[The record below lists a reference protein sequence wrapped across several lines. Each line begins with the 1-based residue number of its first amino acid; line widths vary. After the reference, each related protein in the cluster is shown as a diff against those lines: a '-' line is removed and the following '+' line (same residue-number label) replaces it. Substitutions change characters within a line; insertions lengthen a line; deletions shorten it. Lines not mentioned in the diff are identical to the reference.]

1 MKCRNPYIKDG
12 MPFGCGQCMPCRVD
26 KSRIWTH
33 RILLES
39 KLYSD
44 NAFVTLTYNE
54 DTMPRLDDGRGILVF
69 KDMQDWL
76 KRFRK
81 EVDLKFGRKIR
92 FFGVGEYGD
101 QSWRPHF
108 HLILFNYPNCL
119 YGQSRYSSIC
129 KNCCVYCDLV
139 RDTWRRGNVLV
150 AECSDA
156 TASYTAGY
164 VTKKMT
170 SVDDPRLKGLPPE
183 DMRCSKRPGIGH
195 DAMWDVASSLLQ
207 FSLDETEVD
216 VPSSLR
222 HGKNRVMPI
231 GRYLQRSLRKMVGKE
246 PNAPKEVH
254 DSIKEELSP
263 LREAAFDASLSFKKV
278 IIASADAAVEQME
291 VKRRIFRVRR
301 KI

>member
-44 NAFVTLTYNE
+44 
-54 DTMPRLDDGRGILVF
+54 
-69 KDMQDWL
+69 
-76 KRFRK
+76 K

-108 HLILFNYPNCL
+108 HLILFNYPNCM
-119 YGQSRYSSIC
+119 YGQSRYSSVC

-170 SVDDPRLKGLPPE
+170 SVHDPRLNGLPPE

-195 DAMWDVASSLLQ
+195 DAVWDVASSLVQ
-207 FSLDETEVD
+207 VSRDETEVD
-216 VPSSLR
+216 VPATLR
-222 HGKNRVMPI
+222 HGKNRVMPT
-231 GRYLQRSLRKMVGKE
+231 G
-246 PNAPKEVH
+246 
-254 DSIKEELSP
+254 LS
-263 LREAAFDASLSFKKV
+263 
-278 IIASADAAVEQME
+278 
-291 VKRRIFRVRR
+291 
-301 KI
+301 